1 MPLQIVRND
10 IALMEVDAIVNTTN
24 PEPGIGTGI
33 DMGIHQKAGPA
44 LLQARKRLGKIAVG
58 SANVTK
64 GYDLPARLVI
74 HTVCPLWIDGRHNE
88 EQLLSQCYTACL
100 QIAKDYGLH
109 SIAFPLLA
117 SGNLHFP
124 KQKALH
130 IAMTA
135 ISSFLLDSDLT
146 VYLVVF
152 SKDTLDLTG
161 KLFSSI
167 ESYID
172 ETYVEARSAEESPY
186 PDPVICR
193 SMSPR
198 FLRSES
204 KKFLPDNQ
212 CEEFPI
218 DGAVRE
224 DDLEA
229 LLSSLDAGFSETLLM
244 LIDRS
249 GKSDVEV
256 YKKANISRKL
266 FSKIR
271 SNPDYRPSK
280 TTVLAFCIALELSL
294 SDTQLLL
301 ERAGYAL
308 SHSSKRDIIV
318 EYFITHENYDIYAL
332 NEMLFAFDQSL
343 IGE

>member
-24 PEPGIGTGI
+24 PEPSIGTGI
-33 DMGIHQKAGPA
+33 DLGIHQKAGPE
-44 LLQARKRLGKIAVG
+44 LLQARKRLGTIHVG

-64 GYDLPARLVI
+64 GYGLPARLVI
-74 HTVCPLWIDGRHNE
+74 HTVCPLWIDGQHNE

-100 QIAKDYGLH
+100 QIAKNYGLH

-135 ISSFLLDSDLT
+135 IGSFLLDSDLT

-172 ETYVEARSAEESPY
+172 EQYVEERSQEQQPY
-186 PDPVICR
+186 DDPVLCR
-193 SMSPR
+193 NLAPISFAPTKRMAMPMSM
-198 FLRSES
+198 E
-204 KKFLPDNQ
+204 PD
-212 CEEFPI
+212 I
-218 DGAVRE
+218 SGAIAE
-224 DDLEA
+224 DDLADA
-229 LLSSLDAGFSETLLM
+229 LSALDAGFSETLLM

-249 GKSDVEV
+249 GKTDVEV

-294 SDTQLLL
+294 QDTQLLL

-332 NEMLFAFDQSL
+332 NEMLFAFDQTL
-343 IGE
+343 IGD